1 MNEKRGT
8 SFKFINSKRTHSSL
22 LYNLFSKN
30 RKGQVTIF
38 IILGIIIVGAAAL
51 IYALYPQIKSTFL
64 GVSDPQSYIQ
74 SCMQNEIRN
83 TISNLSLQG
92 GSMSPQNY
100 FPYYNDF
107 SLQNNGLYRAGLYHV
122 EYLCYNNQYYL
133 PCVMQEPLLEQHVES
148 EIQKNIQTVAN
159 SCFSSLQ
166 SSYES
171 KGYSAN
177 LVTGTTAVSILPGRV
192 VVTFNNQLTLT
203 KDTSQRYQQF
213 QVLINSNLYDF
224 IVITTSILNWEAA
237 YGDAPTQNYMI
248 YYHNLIVQKEQVGAE
263 NDPNAGGRDT
273 DGTKV
278 YILTD
283 LNTGTV
289 FQFATRGFV
298 MPPGF

>member
-8 SFKFINSKRTHSSL
+8 SFKFINSK
-22 LYNLFSKN
+22 
-30 RKGQVTIF
+30 KGQVTIF
-38 IILGIIIVGAAAL
+38 IILGVIIVGAAAL
-51 IYALYPQIKSTFL
+51 IYALYPQIKSAFL

-74 SCMQNEIRN
+74 SCVQDEIKN

-107 SLQNNGLYRAGLYHV
+107 SLLNNGLNRAGLYHV

-133 PCVMQEPLLEQHVES
+133 PCIMQEPLLEQHVES
-148 EIQKNIQTVAN
+148 EIVKNIQTTAD

-166 SSYES
+166 KNYES
-171 KGYSAN
+171 KGYSTN
-177 LVTGTTAVSILPGRV
+177 LVKGTTIVDLLPGRV

-213 QVLINSNLYDF
+213 QVLVNSNLYDF
-224 IVITTSILNWEAA
+224 ITIATSILNWEASF
-237 YGDAPTQNYMI
+237 GDAPTQSYMI
-248 YYHNLIVQKEQVGAE
+248 YYHNLIIQKEQVGAE
-263 NDPNAGGRDT
+263 NDPNAGGRNT